1 MASEAGA
8 GPARVTRQGGQVRH
22 ATRTVADGPRWV
34 WSAEVME
41 VIDAEMMR
49 RGLSLGELARRAGE
63 RYRIDPESA
72 ERRLRSARR
81 SDSVMDVHTAD
92 RYLVL
97 VGRHILDI
105 PCYRTAL
112 TGELAP
118 ELWPRRGGARPDAS
132 ATGAAPD
139 SGRSRPRPSRVALA

>member
-1 MASEAGA
+1 MG
-8 GPARVTRQGGQVRH
+8 RT
-22 ATRTVADGPRWV
+22 TRTAKDGPRWV

-41 VIDAEMMR
+41 VIDREMSR

-63 RYRIDPESA
+63 RYAIDPESA

-81 SDSVMDVHTAD
+81 SDAVMDVHTAD

-105 PCYRTAL
+105 PCYRRAVI
-112 TGELAP
+112 GELPP
-118 ELWPRRGGARPDAS
+118 ESWPRRGAARPDQGSDARFAQPDARDDHLPLGVGQARQ
-132 ATGAAPD
+132 ATANLRQG
-139 SGRSRPRPSRVALA
+139 